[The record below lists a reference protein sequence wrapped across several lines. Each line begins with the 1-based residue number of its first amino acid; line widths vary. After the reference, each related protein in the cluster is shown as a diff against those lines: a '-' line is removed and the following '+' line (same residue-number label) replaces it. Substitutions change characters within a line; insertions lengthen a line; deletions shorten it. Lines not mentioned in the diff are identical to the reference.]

1 MEGNHYRNEW
11 ADLELTFPEAATVLK
26 GDGSSRTYAL
36 VGGEHV
42 DVDDPE
48 LSYRVTLDF
57 IDAEAEL
64 DRYMEALREY
74 ESTGGYQVDRFET
87 VELGGHTWCS
97 WFVILHFD
105 YYEELKSQADQVY
118 QSIRAAGR

>member
-1 MEGNHYRNEW
+1 MYKRQ
-11 ADLELTFPEAATVLK
+11 
-26 GDGSSRTYAL
+26 
-36 VGGEHV
+36 V

-87 VELGGHTWCS
+87 VELGGHTWRSCLS
-97 WFVILHFD
+97 STRFSDGTSHHSDWYVRQIEGRFVILHFD

>member
-1 MEGNHYRNEW
+1 MEG
-11 ADLELTFPEAATVLK
+11 
-26 GDGSSRTYAL
+26 SRTYAL

-74 ESTGGYQVDRFET
+74 ESTGGYQVDR
-87 VELGGHTWCS
+87 LKPWS
-97 WFVILHFD
+97 WEAIPGVH
-105 YYEELKSQADQVY
+105 A
-118 QSIRAAGR
+118 

>member
-1 MEGNHYRNEW
+1 M
-11 ADLELTFPEAATVLK
+11 
-26 GDGSSRTYAL
+26 
-36 VGGEHV
+36 
-42 DVDDPE
+42 DDPE

-97 WFVILHFD
+97 CLSSTRFSDGTSHHSDWYVRQIEGRFVILHFD